1 MTGNFATSKAGHD
14 KNKCY
19 VIVREEGDFV
29 YLSDGRLKPFMAPK
43 KKRKKH
49 IQIINRTVSEELFR
63 KLLSI
68 ENGGSDSV
76 RDEEIKY
83 EIKQYM
89 KRLQ

>member
-14 KNKCY
+14 KDKCY

-29 YLSDGRLKPFMAPK
+29 YLSDGRLKTLAAPK

-49 IQIINRTVSEELFR
+49 IQIVNRTVSDEILN
-63 KLLSI
+63 KLLNI
-68 ENGGSDSV
+68 EKGGSDTV